1 MKLEIRKNRIVCLP
15 VQFIETPGG
24 VVLKRGCTEVQIR
37 GEGVQQTVGM
47 LLARLSGKGMDREDA
62 LEMFGAGEREAV
74 NNLIQQ
80 LLARRILVEGDA
92 LPAEP
97 VEEDRVDV
105 LYWDLGHNRRQAEAK
120 LAERSVTII
129 GVNPI
134 SRRIASVLSESGCI
148 NLNVV
153 DFPLLRNLELFTPE
167 GSVKSG
173 SWPDNAAAPLD
184 YEEWQDVYEPDA
196 KQCMVAV
203 SDFGGLSLLRE
214 WNRFCVENE
223 VQFFPVVLQNLV
235 GYLGPLVVPGETPCF
250 ECLIARQNSHW
261 EDPGMSRTVEAAAYE
276 TQAVA
281 AAHPALA
288 AMMGDL
294 AALEL
299 LKFYGG
305 GLPGWQVGSL
315 IEVRPMLPAITVRR
329 VLKVPRC
336 AVCSPMNERSSA
348 SVEKFSLQ
356 APGLNS

>member
-1 MKLEIRKNRIVCLP
+1 VKLEIRKNRIVCLP
-15 VQFIETPGG
+15 VQFIETAAG

-37 GEGVQQTVGM
+37 GEGVQGTVGM
-47 LLARLSGKGMDREDA
+47 LLAKLSGKGMDREDA
-62 LEMFGAGEREAV
+62 VELFGAAERDAV
-74 NNLIQQ
+74 NSLIQQ
-80 LLARRILVEGDA
+80 LLSRRILVEADA

-97 VEEDRVDV
+97 IEEDRVDIF
-105 LYWDLGHNRRQAEAK
+105 YWDLGHNRRQAEAK
-120 LAERSVTII
+120 LSERSVTLV

-134 SRRIASVLSESGCI
+134 SRRVASVLSESGCI
-148 NLNVV
+148 NLDVV

-167 GSVKSG
+167 GAVKSG
-173 SWPDNAAAPLD
+173 SWPENLAAPVD
-184 YEEWQDVYEPDA
+184 YEQWQDVYEPDA
-196 KQCMVAV
+196 RQCIVAV

-214 WNRFCVENE
+214 WNRFCVDNE
-223 VQFFPVVLQNLV
+223 VHFFPVVLQNLV
-235 GYLGPLVVPGETPCF
+235 GYLGPLVVPGESPCF

-261 EDPGMSRTVEAAAYE
+261 DDWTTARAVEEEAFA
-276 TQAVA
+276 TQPVA
-281 AAHPALA
+281 AAHPALS
-288 AMMGDL
+288 AMIGDL

-315 IEVRPMLPAITVRR
+315 IEVRPMVPALTTRR

-336 AVCSPMNERSSA
+336 TVCSPMNERSSA